1 MKVTALKEQ
10 LKDQNRVSIFVDNA
24 YSFSL
29 TLSQVIDQKIK
40 VGMELSESMLAE
52 LKKLSLEGKMY
63 AQVLDWLSRR
73 PHSTKEFQQY
83 MYKKKAPPEQT
94 ELFLQKLLDKGYLN
108 DEHFAQWWQDKSQ
121 FKHKS
126 SRSIRAELSVK
137 GIKSS
142 VNNSGSDIDAI
153 KALISKLQSRPRY
166 ADQNKL
172 IRYLIGKGFSY
183 SDIKSVL
190 NDSD

>member
-52 LKKLSLEGKMY
+52 LKKLSLEGKLY